1 MNAHTP
7 FDANQD
13 WTNPYCQNSSNDP
26 MVDALLGN
34 AYHVVRTV
42 YYNLGN
48 LKLIYDFL
56 NQYGMVL
63 GVQSEAELKALTTKA
78 KYARIYGFSRAG
90 DRQVT
95 DYLYVDGDRTGIIP
109 DDSEATGS
117 WVTVA
122 TSGSGGSNGDS
133 SGEGAYIP
141 WVYANGSATGGETT
155 INVPDNTVG
164 VPFII
169 VNGDMQYVGR
179 GFEFNADSLSVT
191 LAQPLEEGDE
201 VVFLLTGTPAVP
213 DNPNVSDWV
222 QINWLY
228 NNGAA
233 IGGEQVITIP
243 YTFQSIPAVYKN
255 GLRLYKGLTTESYT
269 TDPDNQRILLT
280 EPLATND
287 RLIVQIGGEAQVLE
301 TSDHTLQEVARATNV
316 KDSEVILSTDT
327 TQFLN
332 DKKVVFSVSE
342 QKAYGLPS
350 LPTNVYIS
358 SVSNGQLTYSP
369 GNITVDLVPTPNSYE
384 NLAAPKGAGEIGYD
398 PAELYDDGTVGEMLE
413 DLTDRTLSMDD
424 FSGSDV
430 GIQINAGL
438 DFLRS
443 QNTTYKVGGRLNLP
457 RRQMSLDTPIVFDRV
472 PAGEGDTGD
481 EYLISGSGKGS
492 TLLVAASGFPAGSAI
507 LNTNLPSGKYVQ
519 GFKLK
524 DLGTKGGYNGL
535 RVETASR
542 TTIDNFKVSTATS
555 DGVYI
560 GNSWVNI
567 YSQVLADQCIGNGV
581 NFSVSAQKTSTT
593 TIAGYQLKNG
603 GNGWRF
609 GFMNYS
615 AAIAPA
621 SDQNAGH
628 GYAIAKS
635 EGFVMVAPGAESNK
649 GAGIMVEASSS
660 LGENRSIAIHG
671 AFCHN
676 NGSGTYANLLHAVSA
691 QNTPNRVR
699 IADSTAHDSIG
710 TTPDI
715 IADGNETVVIVDNCV
730 LPNGWQSRN
739 GGYIDWVHH
748 TLYTQKS
755 GVSGPV
761 AVCNLRSTQ
770 GHGNNSDSSTE
781 SFAGEV
787 TIVASVN
794 PPSTAARRVAIYKL
808 LVCSGADTGKECELI
823 KQLGYVSGNLP
834 GTPSFTWS
842 IGSSNELIATPI
854 GSAAG
859 TFYFEITTDSQVVAL
874 KR

>member
-42 YYNLGN
+42 YCNLGN

-95 DYLYVDGDRTGIIP
+95 DYLYVEGDRTGIIP
-109 DDSEATGS
+109 DNPEATGS

-350 LPTNVYIS
+350 LPTNIYIS

-507 LNTNLPSGKYVQ
+507 LNTNLPSGKSVQ

-542 TTIDNFKVSTATS
+542 TTIDNFRVSTATS

-567 YSQVLADQCIGNGV
+567 YSQVLSDQCTGNGV

-635 EGFVMVAPGAESNK
+635 EGFVMVAPGAESNI
-649 GAGIMVEASSS
+649 GAGIMVEASAS

-699 IADSTAHDSIG
+699 IADSTAHASIG

-730 LPNGWQSRN
+730 LPNGWKSRN

-794 PPSTAARRVAIYKL
+794 PPSTATRRIAIYKL